1 MSSLIL
7 IPGITKPNLLEV
19 YFLIISMTLVSKHLQ
34 HMKMFLKLKII
45 CVIISTFTWGIKM
58 KEFKQGDMDITVQT
72 ETFQGFIKG
81 IIYVTGF
88 CVAVLVFLAIFAY

>member
-1 MSSLIL
+1 M
-7 IPGITKPNLLEV
+7 
-19 YFLIISMTLVSKHLQ
+19 
-34 HMKMFLKLKII
+34 
-45 CVIISTFTWGIKM
+45 FTWGIKM